1 MNPYFIDIN
10 LLSVNFILSV
20 FGFYFL
26 IIFFTKKSILDNP
39 CKRKTHKNP
48 TPTSGG
54 LIFFIPLIIFALSM
68 KTSSSDLILVA
79 IASIFIIVGFIDDR
93 LDLSPRLK
101 FLIQIILVS
110 IMILEYGSFSILET
124 LFGESSWLNFSISL
138 VIIVGLINAFN
149 LIDGSDG
156 FAGIYAIIVLI
167 ISSIISYS
175 QGDYN
180 VLLLSLLLGSC
191 LLAFLVFNVN
201 PAKIFMGDSGSLT
214 IGFLLAFIA
223 LKTGNSSHAL
233 NNQSNYILL
242 PLLLIPSIDTVRVMI
257 WRIIRGKK
265 PFNPDRTHIHHILLK
280 IGLSVNATALT
291 FAVISILT
299 ILSSWA
305 LYSLGY
311 TLIKCLFLSTGF
323 TTLLFGIA
331 VRLLQVKRKH
341 KIKEEKEK
349 IIDLKEA
356 NYLLN

>member
-1 MNPYFIDIN
+1 MNISIDIN

-26 IIFFTKKSILDNP
+26 IIFFTKKSILDKP

-54 LIFFIPLIIFALSM
+54 LVFFIPLILFALFM
-68 KTSSSDLILVA
+68 QTTSSDLILVT
-79 IASIFIIVGFIDDR
+79 IAAIFIIVGFIDDR

-101 FLIQIILVS
+101 FLIQFILVS
-110 IMILEYGSFSILET
+110 IMILEYGSFSILESF
-124 LFGESSWLNFSISL
+124 LGNSSRLNFSISL

-149 LIDGSDG
+149 LIDGADG
-156 FAGIYAIIVLI
+156 FAGTYAIIVLI
-167 ISSIISYS
+167 TSSIISYI

-191 LLAFLVFNVN
+191 LLAFLIFNLN

-214 IGFLLAFIA
+214 IGFLLASIA
-223 LKTGNSSHAL
+223 LKTGNSSHSL
-233 NNQSNYILL
+233 SDQSNYILL
-242 PLLLIPSIDTVRVMI
+242 PLLLVPSIDTVRVMI

-299 ILSSWA
+299 ILNSWA
-305 LYSLGY
+305 LNSFGY
-311 TLIKCLFLSTGF
+311 TLIKCLFLSAGF
-323 TTLLFGIA
+323 TTFLFGIA
-331 VRLLQVKRKH
+331 VGLVHIRRKR

-349 IIDLKEA
+349 IINLKEA